1 MFVGRVREL
10 AALDRE
16 FAAVTR
22 GRRLDRGV
30 AVLIRGRRRV
40 GKSRLAAEFVARQ
53 RVPYV
58 HFQAA
63 RGASLAQELATLH
76 EAIAASNLP
85 MADLARGMSAQ
96 SLTTALQQLATL
108 LPDDRP
114 SVVILD
120 EIPWLLESTPGGGG
134 ELQRAWDL
142 YLSRKPVLL
151 LLLGSD
157 LGMMERLTGP
167 EEPFHGRATEMVLHS
182 LSPSDVAEMTGTHG
196 TDAFDAHLVTGGQPL
211 VAQEWE
217 PGMSLDDF
225 LADSFSHSTSALL
238 VHGSRILDSEFGEGS
253 AARQVLRAIGGQGE
267 RTFSSIQRGILGP
280 TAVSGTLTRTLALL
294 ADKRM
299 TAADE
304 PLSTKPAPKD
314 RRYRIADPALKFWL
328 AFVEPSLLD
337 VDSGRPDVALARVRG
352 GYSSWR
358 GRVIE
363 PVVRDAVF
371 RLSREE
377 WPEVRAVGG
386 WWPRS
391 NNPEIDLVGADT
403 RPAHQIAFVG
413 TVKWRTDKPLSERD
427 RHQLARDST
436 AVPGADPR
444 TDMVGVC
451 PAGAEPEAAF
461 TKVWTADD
469 LLDAWR

>member
-1 MFVGRVREL
+1 MFVGRAREL

-22 GRRLDRGV
+22 GRRLDRGA

-40 GKSRLAAEFVARQ
+40 GKSRLAAEFVARHQ
-53 RVPYV
+53 VPYV

-63 RGASLAQELATLH
+63 RGASLAQELASFY

-85 MADLARGMSAQ
+85 LADLARGMSSQ
-96 SLTTALQQLATL
+96 SLSTALQQLATL
-108 LPDDRP
+108 LPEDRA

-120 EIPWLLESTPGGGG
+120 EIPWLLEATSGGAG

-142 YLSRKPVLL
+142 HLSRKPVML

-196 TDAFDAHLVTGGQPL
+196 VDAFDAHLVTGGQPL

-217 PGMSLDDF
+217 PGMTLDDF

-253 AARQVLRAIGGQGE
+253 TARQVLRAIGGLGE
-267 RTFSSIQRGILGP
+267 RTFTSIQRGILGP
-280 TAVSGTLTRTLALL
+280 AAVSATLTRTLALL
-294 ADKRM
+294 ADKRV

-304 PLSTKPAPKD
+304 PLSTRSAPKD

-337 VDSGRPDVALARVRG
+337 VDSGRPDVALARVRT
-352 GYSSWR
+352 GYTSWR

-371 RLSREE
+371 RLGRED
-377 WPEVRAVGG
+377 WPDVRAVGG

-391 NNPEIDLVGADT
+391 NNPEIDLVGANT

-413 TVKWRTDKPLSERD
+413 TVKWRSDKPLSERD
-427 RHQLARDST
+427 LHQLAQDSA
-436 AVPGADPR
+436 AVPGADPL
-444 TDMVGVC
+444 TDLVGVC
-451 PAGAEPEAAF
+451 PAGAEPGAAF
-461 TKVWTADD
+461 AKVWTADD
-469 LLDAWR
+469 LLSAWR